1 MVTPSPGPELPVARL
16 EDRKPPVRMVL
27 AALWAST
34 MFCYLYCDYFE
45 LYTPGKLQGML
56 EGRMGSGTVSEGVLA
71 GVSLMMAIPSLLVAL
86 SLLLPAGLC
95 RWTNLVFGAAFT
107 VLMAW
112 LALQDHWLFYR
123 GFAALEAALTATV
136 VVQAW
141 RWPRRADDAGAAR
154 MPGG

>member
-1 MVTPSPGPELPVARL
+1 MAHL
-16 EDRKPPVRMVL
+16 EDRKLPVRAVL

-45 LYTPGKLQGML
+45 LYTPGKLRGML
-56 EGRMGSGTVSEGVLA
+56 EGRMGSGPATQGVLA
-71 GVSLMMAIPSLLVAL
+71 GVSLMMAIPSLMVAL

-95 RWTNLVFGAAFT
+95 RWANLLFGAAFT
-107 VLMAW
+107 ALMTM
-112 LALQDHWLFYR
+112 LALQTPWLFYR
-123 GFAALEAALTATV
+123 GFAVLEAALTATI

-141 RWPRRADDAGAAR
+141 RWPRCVDAGVPG